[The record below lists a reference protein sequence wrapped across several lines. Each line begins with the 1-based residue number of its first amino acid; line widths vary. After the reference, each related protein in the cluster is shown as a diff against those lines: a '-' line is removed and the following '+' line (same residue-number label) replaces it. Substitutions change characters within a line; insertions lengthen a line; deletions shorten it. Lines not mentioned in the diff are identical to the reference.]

1 MENIEDN
8 KQTLEERYER
18 LYKFT
23 RGVLLATHLPQ
34 DFENNYEIRLA
45 KETIKN
51 IQNKKIQR
59 TSVLMVVRRMLENG
73 ILRRQCVTKMEFLI

>member
-51 IQNKKIQR
+51 IQK
-59 TSVLMVVRRMLENG
+59 S
-73 ILRRQCVTKMEFLI
+73 F